1 MDDSQS
7 SIAAPKTGKG
17 KTWIIVGVVAALLCL
32 CCLVL
37 VVGGFLLAQ
46 AGVVDLSFLGL
57 GLNPSADPRDGT
69 VRLESG
75 FLPDPYVA
83 LVNAGGGTV
92 NVSNLDLGSG
102 CTGFT
107 ARQPNFTLDWSG
119 NSPRLRIFYVARSGD
134 AALVIATPDGR
145 YLCNDNSSLGGTN
158 PMGIN
163 PMVEISNPSAGTY
176 AIWVTNVVQG
186 ETDSGS
192 LYVTELDLTPRN
204 PDANS
209 TLNPKAPPTSGEIV
223 LSGNFDPDP
232 YTAYAT
238 AGGSVDVHELGIGSG
253 CPGYTASAPDFRL
266 NVNGSMSSLNIFFIE
281 DNGLDTTL
289 VIRTPNDLYLCNDD
303 SGYSLDPM
311 ITIPNPQQGEYL
323 IWIGSYWERGTFGGT
338 LYLTQQ
344 DLHPGNIYGQG
355 ELDPT
360 LPPLY
365 GEISLRP
372 GFSPN
377 PYTVTVESGNSLDVW
392 SMNISGCG
400 GYAESAPTL
409 RLNWS
414 GSTESLSIGFVDDLG
429 GDTTM
434 VVQGPTGQYYC
445 NDDSNSSLNPTVR
458 IANPA
463 SGEYNIWVN
472 SYRRGESHRGALSI
486 TDVPLPSLNPNLSPM
501 FGSFNLQAGF
511 SPDPSTVSITAGG
524 PVDVRSSALVNY
536 GCIGWATEAPTIRVD
551 YSGSSNRL
559 RFFFIASDRG
569 DSTMNVLSPNGN
581 WYCNDDSGFPDRN
594 NNSYNPLV
602 DIANPPAGTYLIWVG
617 SYSSNND
624 HPGTLYI
631 TGQSLNQSNIP

>member
-1 MDDSQS
+1 MDANEPSTAS
-7 SIAAPKTGKG
+7 PKTGKAR
-17 KTWIIVGVVAALLCL
+17 TWIIVGVVAAVLCL

-57 GLNPSADPRDGT
+57 GLNPSATPRDGT
-69 VRLESG
+69 ISLESG

-83 LVNAGGGTV
+83 LANSGGGTV
-92 NVSNLDLGSG
+92 NITNLDLGSG

-107 ARQPNFTLDWSG
+107 ARQPNLILNWSG
-119 NSPRLRIFYVARSGD
+119 DSPRLRIFFIARSSD
-134 AALVIATPDGR
+134 AGLVISTPDGR
-145 YLCNDNSSLGGTN
+145 YLCNDNPSFAGTD
-158 PMGIN
+158 
-163 PMVEISNPSAGTY
+163 PMVDISNPMAGAY
-176 AIWVTNVVQG
+176 AIWVTNPAQG
-186 ETDSGS
+186 QTDSGS
-192 LYVTELDLTPRN
+192 LYVTELNLDPRN
-204 PDANS
+204 PDADS
-209 TLNPKAPPTSGEIV
+209 ILNPKAPPASGEII
-223 LSGNFDPDP
+223 LSSNFDPDP
-232 YTAYAT
+232 YTAYVT
-238 AGGSVDVHELGIGSG
+238 SGGSVDVYELNIGSG
-253 CPGYTASAPDFRL
+253 CLGYTASAPDFRL
-266 NVNGSMSSLNIFFIE
+266 NLTGSMSSLNIFFMS
-281 DNGLDTTL
+281 DQGLDTTL
-289 VIRTPNDLYLCNDD
+289 IIRAPNDLYFCNDD
-303 SGYSLDPM
+303 SGYSLDPL
-311 ITIPNPQQGEYL
+311 ITIPNPSQGEYL
-323 IWIGSYWERGTFGGT
+323 IWIGSYWDGQTFEGT

-360 LPPLY
+360 LMPLY
-365 GEISLRP
+365 GEVSLRP
-372 GFSPN
+372 GFSPD

-414 GSTESLSIGFVDDLG
+414 GSTETLSIGFVDDLG

-434 VVQGPTGQYYC
+434 VVLGPNGDWYC

-472 SYRRGESHRGALSI
+472 SYQRGDSHRGSLSI

-511 SPDPSTVSITAGG
+511 SPDPYPVNITAGG
-524 PVDVRSSALVNY
+524 PTDVRSSTLSQY
-536 GCIGWATEAPTIRVD
+536 GCIGWVTEAPTIRVD

-569 DSTMNVLSPNGN
+569 DSTMNVLAPNGN
-581 WYCNDDSGFPDRN
+581 WYCNDDSGFEDRN
-594 NNSYNPLV
+594 NNFYNPLV

-631 TGQSLNQSNIP
+631 TGQNLNQSNIP